1 MGFFDG
7 FKLDIK
13 VTHLQNDSNDL
24 INRYCD
30 SFVITKQMMSEAND
44 IIRLHFFDMQ
54 DMSAEEAALIKLA
67 VFYSIAVSNDDK
79 NMRSILAGA
88 ILKFGNIA
96 NISEKRLRPKASSL
110 VSELTGSTLA
120 EDLLSHL

>member
-7 FKLDIK
+7 FKFGIK

-30 SFVITKQMMSEAND
+30 SFVITKQMMTEAND

-79 NMRSILAGA
+79 NMRSILTGA
-88 ILKFGNIA
+88 ILKFGNI
-96 NISEKRLRPKASSL
+96 SEKKISPKASF
-110 VSELTGSTLA
+110 VVRELTGSTLA
-120 EDLLSHL
+120 EDLLNHV